1 MESKEIK
8 PEIINTA
15 KKDPQLNKDKNSSSF
30 TPLNDNKHLDQRMNP
45 NMPSRQNSAF
55 KNFKND
61 IKAEAA
67 NIFPN
72 GTPRKSINS
81 EYFNSIIS
89 PFRDCAFV
97 DTPFRHGN
105 YNISSPENLRFNS
118 SPMNGKLKYIN
129 LFFFIFFIYIGIIPS
144 DSKNF
149 IYTKNSGD
157 IQGKKIDF
165 NSEFVEYY
173 NNDNKPSGMNQM
185 QNIPQNIPQNINM
198 IKLNQKMQSQQQPN
212 RVYNNI
218 NNINNISNNLF
229 NQNSINIINNS
240 IDYSNKKNKM
250 SPTTYMNN
258 MNNMNMNNNNNI
270 STMNNSM
277 NMNINNNN
285 NNMASINNTNNTNKV
300 KCTCSKTNCKKKY
313 CACFSR
319 GNYCDGCECKNC
331 ENCPS
336 AHPPYATIPKND
348 ENSENCDFTNNNK
361 LENTN
366 QKSQRII
373 CNCTKSNCMKKYCE
387 CFKQGFNCNS
397 LCRCLDCKNKVY
409 SNINSTSNNI
419 NNINMNTNYNSNINA
434 NMNINMNMNNVNDN
448 NRSYNYISNDS
459 INNNNFYNYALH
471 NNINNNII
479 NNNIINNI
487 PEVRDISNSYIPET
501 FGKSIDY
508 SNPINFQSE
517 AFGIYIEREK
527 LEVRPR
533 KLNLNSSSIIT
544 TINYTHK
551 EVKEINTIN
560 NSDHNNKETI
570 NNNNLNNNFSEINE
584 TPKFSNKKRYRGK
597 NDSSTGVKTCPTT
610 NSSNR
615 LKKAVPVVNKNIKK
629 KKLNLN

>member
-15 KKDPQLNKDKNSSSF
+15 KKEPQLNKDKNSSSF

-45 NMPSRQNSAF
+45 NMQSRQNSAF

-240 IDYSNKKNKM
+240 IDYSNQKNKM
-250 SPTTYMNN
+250 SPRTYMNN

-517 AFGIYIEREK
+517 AFGIYIER
-527 LEVRPR
+527 
-533 KLNLNSSSIIT
+533 
-544 TINYTHK
+544 Y
-551 EVKEINTIN
+551 
-560 NSDHNNKETI
+560 
-570 NNNNLNNNFSEINE
+570 
-584 TPKFSNKKRYRGK
+584 
-597 NDSSTGVKTCPTT
+597 
-610 NSSNR
+610 
-615 LKKAVPVVNKNIKK
+615 
-629 KKLNLN
+629 